1 MLMFLLA
8 DLSSM
13 KPNCLRQPDD
23 DAVSTV
29 RARCALEVDD
39 DEPVKSSRL
48 MLTRCPEGASNNQ
61 GRRRL
66 PQMMFS
72 PLGWMEDERNMR
84 SALTETSHVRS
95 GCTTKDKHRMRTNE
109 IRQKMERQPKLL
121 CTTKC
126 YRHKINKMRRHRH
139 WSKSSS
145 VGCSK
150 FKISYVLVLIKLLF
164 WIRKMHFQCQHSTS
178 CTFAYYPSLLK
189 HVQA

>member
-66 PQMMFS
+66 PQM
-72 PLGWMEDERNMR
+72 
-84 SALTETSHVRS
+84 TSS
-95 GCTTKDKHRMRTNE
+95 
-109 IRQKMERQPKLL
+109 
-121 CTTKC
+121 
-126 YRHKINKMRRHRH
+126 
-139 WSKSSS
+139 
-145 VGCSK
+145 
-150 FKISYVLVLIKLLF
+150 
-164 WIRKMHFQCQHSTS
+164 
-178 CTFAYYPSLLK
+178 PSLLLLCDDGNRNFCSLLTVTWHDRSGWTTTRISIVYLFSSTNLMKKQDAVGDCRLRPRCCHLTISTK
-189 HVQA
+189 HTRHL

>member
-61 GRRRL
+61 GRSRL
-66 PQMMFS
+66 PHAAVVLSSFDVEGDKKTFS
-72 PLGWMEDERNMR
+72 EVT
-84 SALTETSHVRS
+84 AT
-95 GCTTKDKHRMRTNE
+95 
-109 IRQKMERQPKLL
+109 
-121 CTTKC
+121 
-126 YRHKINKMRRHRH
+126 
-139 WSKSSS
+139 
-145 VGCSK
+145 
-150 FKISYVLVLIKLLF
+150 
-164 WIRKMHFQCQHSTS
+164 
-178 CTFAYYPSLLK
+178 
-189 HVQA
+189 